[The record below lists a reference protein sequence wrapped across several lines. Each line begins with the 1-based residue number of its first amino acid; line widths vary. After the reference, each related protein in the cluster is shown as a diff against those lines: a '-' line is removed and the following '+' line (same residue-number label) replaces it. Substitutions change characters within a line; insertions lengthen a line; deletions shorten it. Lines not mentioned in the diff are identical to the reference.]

1 MNKTELAEE
10 VANLVGLSKKA
21 AKEAVDA
28 MFVTLAKT
36 ICEGEPIRITR
47 FGTFEPRPRK
57 ATTRVNPQT
66 GQRIRVGAH
75 AVPGF
80 KASDDLKSMVRKKLK
95 VVEAGGELSL
105 VKAV

>member
-10 VANLVGLSKKA
+10 IAAQIGLSKKA

-47 FGTFEPRPRK
+47 FGTFAPRPRK
-57 ATTRVNPQT
+57 ATTRINPLT
-66 GQRIRVGAH
+66 GQRIRVSAQ

-80 KASDDLKSMVRKKLK
+80 RPSSDLKDMVRKKLK
-95 VVEAGGELSL
+95 VVESGGELSL